1 MEGEE
6 FCEML
11 YSGVEAT
18 CRQKNIH
25 VEIQIEA
32 HGNYN
37 VDVKYMTRV
46 IDNIVSNAIRHTDE
60 GGHIWL
66 GAFSTDVILPNWVDI
81 QCKDALDKYSGPGL
95 FLIVKN
101 EGKAI
106 SEKDKD
112 NLFKPFYQGDEARSK
127 KEHKGVGLGLSIS
140 KMIIEKHKGAIEVI
154 PINEVGNI
162 MVCYLKST
170 AYRGER

>member
-1 MEGEE
+1 M
-6 FCEML
+6 
-11 YSGVEAT
+11 
-18 CRQKNIH
+18 
-25 VEIQIEA
+25 
-32 HGNYN
+32 
-37 VDVKYMTRV
+37 
-46 IDNIVSNAIRHTDE
+46 
-60 GGHIWL
+60 
-66 GAFSTDVILPNWVDI
+66 ILPNWVDI